1 MAYRQCM
8 ALEGKPVEIGD
19 RAPDFTL
26 RDHHNV
32 QIALSDLRGQAVLLV
47 FYPLAF
53 TGICSGELNLI
64 QSEIDAFQNERTQV
78 LAVSVDSPY
87 ALRVFSDTQGLRF
100 PLLSDFWPH
109 GAVATSYGVFDADAG
124 VATRATFLI
133 DSGGVVRWK
142 IVSDLGRPRNQADY
156 HAALANLYAAEFA

>member
-1 MAYRQCM
+1 M

-19 RAPDFTL
+19 RAPEFSL

-32 QIALSDLRGQAVLLV
+32 EIALADLRGRAVLLV

-53 TGICSGELNLI
+53 TGVCAGELNLI
-64 QSEIDAFQNERTQV
+64 QSELDAFQNDRTQV

-87 ALRVFSDTQGLRF
+87 ALRVFADSEKLKF
-100 PLLSDFWPH
+100 PMLSDFWPH
-109 GAVATSYGVFDADAG
+109 GAVAQSYGVFDSSAG

-133 DSGGVVRWK
+133 DSAGVVRWK
-142 IVSDLGRPRNQADY
+142 TVSDLGHPRNQADY
-156 HAALANLYAAEFA
+156 HSALATLYAAEFA

>member
-1 MAYRQCM
+1 M
-8 ALEGKPVEIGD
+8 ALEGTPVEIGD
-19 RAPDFTL
+19 HAPEFTL

-32 QIALSDLRGQAVLLV
+32 EISLSTMHGRAVLLV

-53 TGICSGELNLI
+53 TGVCSGELTLI
-64 QSEIDAFQNERTQV
+64 QSEIAAFQNERTQV
-78 LAVSVDSPY
+78 VAISVDSPY
-87 ALRVFSDTQGLRF
+87 SLRAFADREGLQF

-109 GAVATSYGVFDADAG
+109 GAVARSYGVFDSVAG

-133 DSGGVVRWK
+133 DATGVVRWK
-142 IVSDLGRPRNQADY
+142 VLSDLGHPRNQADY